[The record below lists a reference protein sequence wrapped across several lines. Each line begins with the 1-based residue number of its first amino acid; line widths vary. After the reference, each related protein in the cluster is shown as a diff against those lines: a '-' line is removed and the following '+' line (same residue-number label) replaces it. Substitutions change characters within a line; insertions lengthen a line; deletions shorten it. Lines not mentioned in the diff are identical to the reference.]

1 MDKVWTEGPRAHEG
15 ELCPECKKERLVF
28 VQYQQRE
35 GGPVTE
41 IYFCHYCD
49 DHIYF
54 YP

>member
-15 ELCPECKKERLVF
+15 ELCPQCHKERLVF
-28 VQYQQRE
+28 EQYQRTDRGLVE
-35 GGPVTE
+35 EV
-41 IYFCHYCD
+41 YFCYYCD